1 MCLQTYCLVLNVSEL
16 YISGINTLFFTLGDE
31 KFLVA
36 FKDNAV
42 SSSSHSSLITINV
55 QEMTKAKPLLC
66 TGFLF

>member
-16 YISGINTLFFTLGDE
+16 YISGINTLFFTLADE

-42 SSSSHSSLITINV
+42 SSSSHSSLIT
-55 QEMTKAKPLLC
+55 
-66 TGFLF
+66 